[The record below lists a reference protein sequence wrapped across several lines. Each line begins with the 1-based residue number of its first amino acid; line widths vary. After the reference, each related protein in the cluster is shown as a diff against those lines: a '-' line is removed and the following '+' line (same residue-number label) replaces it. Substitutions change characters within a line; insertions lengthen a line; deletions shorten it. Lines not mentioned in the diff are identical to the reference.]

1 MQEEINKLLTFE
13 IATTVR
19 KQTKKQPLCKG
30 GKADFFYHN
39 TAENLPVERGKFYF
53 FLPLVHDSTFVQLR
67 QLGPLTSF
75 YPQHF

>member
-30 GKADFFYHN
+30 GKADFFFTITLQRIY
-39 TAENLPVERGKFYF
+39 
-53 FLPLVHDSTFVQLR
+53 Q
-67 QLGPLTSF
+67 
-75 YPQHF
+75 